1 MRPPAAR
8 RVAVAGAL
16 ALLAPEAAAQQS
28 AAADGVPPA
37 AASYAAVP
45 FGVGERLIYDVKFGA
60 LKVGRGSME
69 VLDTVTVRG
78 RPAFH
83 TRFRVRGG
91 IPFYRV
97 DDVLESWIDRVA
109 ITSLRFVQDFDE
121 GGRTR
126 ERRYEIFPER
136 SVFQESDREEEASVP
151 NPLDDGSFLYF
162 IRTIPLEVGQTY
174 EFHRYFRPDRN
185 PVVVR
190 VLGRETVRVPAGTF
204 STLVLQPVIK
214 SKGIFSESGQA
225 RIWLS
230 DDAHRIM
237 VQMKSRTRIGSLNI
251 FLQSHRPA
259 PPAPTANR

>member
-1 MRPPAAR
+1 M
-8 RVAVAGAL
+8 AGAL
-16 ALLAPEAAAQQS
+16 ALLAPEAASPQS
-28 AAADGVPPA
+28 GATEPAPTAPAPPA
-37 AASYAAVP
+37 RHASVP
-45 FGVGERLIYDVKFGA
+45 FAVGERLLYEVKFGA

-69 VLDTVTVRG
+69 VLDTVTIRG

-121 GGRTR
+121 GARTR

-136 SVFQESDREEEASVP
+136 AVFQESDREEEASVP
-151 NPLDDGSFLYF
+151 DPLDDASFLYF
-162 IRTIPLEVGQTY
+162 IRTIPLEVGKSY

-204 STLVLQPVIK
+204 TTLVLQPVIK

-237 VQMKSRTRIGSLNI
+237 VQMKSRTRIGSLNLY
-251 FLQSHRPA
+251 LQSHRLA
-259 PPAPTANR
+259 PPAPTESR